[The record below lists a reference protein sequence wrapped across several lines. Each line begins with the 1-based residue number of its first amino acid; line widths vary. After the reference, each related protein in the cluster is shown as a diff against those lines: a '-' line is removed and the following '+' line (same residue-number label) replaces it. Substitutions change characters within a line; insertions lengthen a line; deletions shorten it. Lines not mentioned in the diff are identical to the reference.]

1 MSALAAEA
9 FAIVRSA
16 AFAGEAR
23 HTGQTIEVRLSGTAD
38 GPANASLDA
47 FLDSVHREGRQRAVG
62 EVRVDLEA
70 VEFMSSSSLKA
81 LVAWIGTLHDLPA
94 AERYRIRFRMNPAA
108 RWQRR
113 SLHAL
118 SMFGGD
124 LVVVE

>member
-1 MSALAAEA
+1 MSAGA
-9 FAIVRSA
+9 FAIVKSA

-23 HTGQTIEVRLSGTAD
+23 LGAETIEVVLSGTAD
-38 GPANASLDA
+38 GPANAPLDA
-47 FLDSVHREGRQRAVG
+47 FLDSIHREGRLRAVG
-62 EVRVDLEA
+62 EIRVDLGA

-81 LVAWIGTLHDLPA
+81 LVSWIGVLHDLPA
-94 AERYRIRFRMNPAA
+94 AERYRIRFRMNPDA

-124 LVVVE
+124 LVVIE